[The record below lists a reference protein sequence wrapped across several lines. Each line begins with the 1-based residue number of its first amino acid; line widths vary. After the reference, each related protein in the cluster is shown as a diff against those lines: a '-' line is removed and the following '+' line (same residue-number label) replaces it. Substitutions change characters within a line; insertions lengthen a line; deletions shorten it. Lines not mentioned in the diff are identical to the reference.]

1 MKRLLRTL
9 ILMASFTVQVQVRA
23 AAKVARASHSPTE
36 FTFGESKIRLA
47 QGSLIEKRKEHAA
60 HLVKGVVLAQLK
72 GKDVLQTAYAYVR
85 CQSEACQALVHR
97 EKDRVTFG
105 VVEGVLL
112 VHRLGENKDYVLPT
126 AMQVSVG
133 AVMADGYAEMDFPQS
148 LAWDET
154 VQTWARL
161 FEGDLKEF
169 KSTLAEFREVWH
181 ESVEAVSHLH
191 EENAMRVIA
200 SYDHAVQD
208 QQARQK
214 AQEREDAEL
223 RKLFRQKSGFSQ

>member
-1 MKRLLRTL
+1 MRRFLRSFVLL
-9 ILMASFTVQVQVRA
+9 SCFTVHVHVRA
-23 AAKVARASHSPTE
+23 AEAIARAAHSAE
-36 FTFGESKIRLA
+36 DFTFGESKMRLA
-47 QGSLIEKRKEHAA
+47 QGALVEKRKENAA
-60 HLVKGVVLAQLK
+60 HLVKGEALAYLK

-85 CQSEACQALVHR
+85 CQSDDCKALVHR

-105 VVEGVLL
+105 ALEGVLL

-133 AVMADGYAEMDFPQS
+133 GVMADGYAEMDFPQS
-148 LAWDET
+148 LPWDET
-154 VQTWARL
+154 VKSWARL
-161 FEGDLKEF
+161 FRGDLKEF

-191 EENAMRVIA
+191 EERAQRVIA
-200 SYDHAVQD
+200 SHDKAVQD

-214 AQEREDAEL
+214 AQEREDEEL
-223 RKLFRQKSGFSQ
+223 RKLFREKSGFSQ